1 MDMKTYT
8 IDPERR
14 AGLVRAFMLRLAL
27 ISIAIIVAV
36 VAFAIIFL
44 VQMNSAVTTTNIIV
58 MGAAVLVLAG
68 VVAFRSYNQVRAY
81 EQGLT
86 SIQVSIGSERVDKQ
100 QSGSP
105 SVRIGR
111 TDATTLIE
119 TESGVL
125 VMTRDKAKFLWVP
138 SQLLGYA
145 DARAALER
153 WMPIRQLPPRKS
165 MTARLLTVAWGVG
178 TALCVGVLLLATN
191 PWQALVAGA
200 ATMAIYIF
208 VYRLLRA
215 QKNLDL
221 KFRRT
226 YSGILMFLI
235 IVVAI
240 KLLMT
245 LGPIVMTK

>member
-1 MDMKTYT
+1 
-8 IDPERR
+8 
-14 AGLVRAFMLRLAL
+14 
-27 ISIAIIVAV
+27 
-36 VAFAIIFL
+36 
-44 VQMNSAVTTTNIIV
+44 
-58 MGAAVLVLAG
+58 
-68 VVAFRSYNQVRAY
+68 
-81 EQGLT
+81 
-86 SIQVSIGSERVDKQ
+86 
-100 QSGSP
+100 
-105 SVRIGR
+105 
-111 TDATTLIE
+111 
-119 TESGVL
+119 
-125 VMTRDKAKFLWVP
+125 
-138 SQLLGYA
+138 
-145 DARAALER
+145 
-153 WMPIRQLPPRKS
+153 MPIRQLPPRKP
-165 MTARLLTVAWGVG
+165 MNTRLLTVAWGVG